1 MRVDRV
7 VYMDN
12 VINYEKIE
20 DVAFLTLNR
29 PDMINAF
36 NVAMRDE
43 MYQLLRLTDDDP
55 DCLVVVIRGSGDRGF
70 CAGADLT
77 EFGTAPSQIIAREVR
92 WAVSYTHLTL
102 PTKA

>member
-20 DVAFLTLNR
+20 GVAFLTLNR

-55 DCLVVVIRGSGDRGF
+55 DCLVCLLYTS
-70 CAGADLT
+70 
-77 EFGTAPSQIIAREVR
+77 PSQRD
-92 WAVSYTHLTL
+92 S
-102 PTKA
+102 